1 MKEYDVVIIGGGPGG
16 YVCAVRCRQLGLST
30 ALIEKDELGGTCLNW
45 GCIPTKALLRNAEVY
60 ETVRE
65 APDYGIE
72 PGKSGLR
79 VDYSR
84 AYSRSRQ
91 VSGRLVKGV
100 GFLMN
105 KNGVDVYRDSARI
118 IDTRTVELEQ
128 SGTVVRGKKLVL
140 AMGSNP
146 VALPDVLVDGKKI
159 LNPKDALGLEELP
172 DKTAVIGA
180 GPIGMEF
187 ASIWRSYGVEVT
199 VFELLDRVLPK
210 EDADVSDAVTN
221 RFDNRGIEVRTG
233 ARITDIDT
241 GNPGSINGVELT
253 FSDGKGASGTM
264 KVDSVLFALGVKPV
278 IGGNGLESL
287 NLTLQGN
294 GIKVNGSMET
304 SEPGVF
310 AIGDM
315 TGLFPLAHVASEQG
329 IIVAETIAGLE
340 TEPLDYN
347 RIPRCTYCI
356 PEVASIGLSE
366 EEAGRT
372 GKKVSAGTFP
382 LYANGK
388 ALSLGDGE
396 GFVKIVSDRGT
407 GEILGVHMCGPHVTE
422 MISGV
427 SVAMQL
433 ECTVEELARAV
444 HPHPTLSEAIKEAA
458 LAAAGS
464 AIHI

>member
-264 KVDSVLFALGVKPV
+264 KVDSVLFALGVTPV
-278 IGGNGLESL
+278 IGGNGLENL

>member
-278 IGGNGLESL
+278 IGGNGLENL

>member
-72 PGKSGLR
+72 PGKPGLR

-172 DKTAVIGA
+172 DKLAVIGA

>member
-91 VSGRLVKGV
+91 VSDRLVKGV

-172 DKTAVIGA
+172 DKLAVIGA

-278 IGGNGLESL
+278 IGGNGLEKL